1 MKRSSRCVSTGLF
14 ISIVLSG
21 CDGGSPST
29 TADDIAADSALAAD
43 LAIANRDT
51 LLVDS
56 IGEYRPADAA
66 ERAAEA
72 EAAPVPAPRTATRPA
87 PAPVDPWAGVTT
99 GQSSTGRTGIA
110 PATSRT
116 RVATRPGAPPAG
128 AGVGSS
134 SAAEDRTQGGAR
146 RNTESQSPE
155 NVPEPS
161 SGAGNEAE
169 AALPVPVATGPRKTG
184 AAACNS
190 PALDDQT
197 ECVRASLASADM
209 RLNRIYRA
217 LITEMRRQERLRP
230 GQRDAASVQRLRVA
244 QRAWLVYRDTECR
257 RRGRGR
263 EGRLW
268 ARPRVRCLGQFSVRR
283 ANELADNFSRL
294 TAP

>member
-14 ISIVLSG
+14 ISIVLWG

-99 GQSSTGRTGIA
+99 GQSSTGRTGMA

-128 AGVGSS
+128 AGGGSS
-134 SAAEDRTQGGAR
+134 SAEAPAQGGAR
-146 RNTESQSPE
+146 PGTPTQSPD
-155 NVPEPS
+155 NVQERS
-161 SGAGNEAE
+161 SGAGNEAD
-169 AALPVPVATGPRKTG
+169 AALPAPVATGPRKAG